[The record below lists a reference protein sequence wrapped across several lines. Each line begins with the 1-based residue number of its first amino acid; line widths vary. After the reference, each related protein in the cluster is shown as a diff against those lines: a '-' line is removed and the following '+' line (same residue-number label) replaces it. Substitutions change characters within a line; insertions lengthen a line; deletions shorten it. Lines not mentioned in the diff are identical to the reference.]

1 MGTQTRLRK
10 LALAATGTI
19 VAIAA
24 TAVAAIQDT
33 QQTSPPKQGPKGA
46 VIRGCLTGSNLIH
59 LDPQNLSADLV
70 LKIPDKLKVTSARV
84 IRDQV
89 KALNGHQV
97 EITGSLRGIPGMETG
112 MLVVDSDNGKL
123 YLGGDPKMGSDMSVK
138 RNEPPTIN
146 AQMIKDVAAT
156 CSGQPD

>member
-1 MGTQTRLRK
+1 MGPLPRTRR
-10 LALAATGTI
+10 ALAATGTI
-19 VAIAA
+19 IAIAA
-24 TAVAAIQDT
+24 TTFAAVQDT
-33 QQTSPPKQGPKGA
+33 QQTTPAKQPPKG
-46 VIRGCLTGSNLIH
+46 VIIRGCLTGSNLIH
-59 LDPQNLSADLV
+59 LDPQNLSADLL

-97 EITGSLRGIPGMETG
+97 EITGSLRGIPGLETG

-123 YLGGDPKMGSDMSVK
+123 YLGGDPKMGSDTSAK

-146 AQMIKDVAAT
+146 AQMIKDVAERCAPQ
-156 CSGQPD
+156 SN